1 MRPIDAIAIATVAFV
16 VVVAMW
22 ATAVLTMQI
31 TYP

>member
-1 MRPIDAIAIATVAFV
+1 MRPIDAIAIAAVAFT

-31 TYP
+31 PYP